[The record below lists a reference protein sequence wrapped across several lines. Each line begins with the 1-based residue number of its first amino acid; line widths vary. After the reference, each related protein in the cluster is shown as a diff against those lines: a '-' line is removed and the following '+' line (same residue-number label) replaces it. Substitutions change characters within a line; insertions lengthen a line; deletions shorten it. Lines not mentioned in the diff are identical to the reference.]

1 MLRSFKYREY
11 FKAAQFIWA
20 AFVFIIHLMP
30 VDRDDIRRFDFPYAD
45 KWIHGLLFFILAALA
60 FLSTSQRRKLLNSFL
75 IVFIACLA
83 YGGLLEYMQYTFT
96 EERSG
101 DILDW
106 LADAAG
112 ALAGIGCAKLIDDR
126 ITLQS

>member
-11 FKAAQFIWA
+11 FKAAQFVWA

-45 KWIHGLLFFILAALA
+45 KWIHGALFFILAAFA
-60 FLSTSQRRKLLNSFL
+60 FLSTSQRRSVTSAFAL
-75 IVFIACLA
+75 VFIACIA
-83 YGGLLEYMQYTFT
+83 YGGLLEVIQYTFT

-101 DILDW
+101 DWLDW

-112 ALAGIGCAKLIDDR
+112 TLAGVGFAKMIDDR
-126 ITLQS
+126 ITLRS

>member
-60 FLSTSQRRKLLNSFL
+60 FLSTSQRRTLLHSFL